1 MLKKSAVLLTAVA
14 LLDGSCFGGGFVR
27 AAAVSD
33 SGMTETAVVRNNL
46 AGAPTVIARIDD
58 RSQFPLSPTAGPSNV
73 ILRLN
78 EQCNVVDAAGGEIG
92 SLVEVYSDSVA
103 GVAIP
108 IVQIPN
114 AAAAESFISLWK
126 SDFSVID
133 MAVTCADA
141 EVLKAVR
148 AELPAIRGIYD
159 CTEKSFQD
167 DGARYKAVK
176 DATLAMANV
185 VLLSEAQATEENATY
200 FQHRFKTVWVELSE
214 ESEGDS
220 FSVQNVV
227 SSGAY
232 GIVARNYKGVYDAY
246 KAYPK
251 KSVARTSVNI
261 AHRGLPVTRAENSVA
276 GAKAAVAGGATHIE
290 IDVHLSKDK
299 HAVVMHDSTLK
310 RTTDAEG
317 TADEN
322 RNISDMTIEEI
333 GQYHIVKTMGKA
345 KVDPEPIPT
354 AEDFFREFCGTDT
367 IIVLEIKTGDAGIFE
382 ALRPAIEEHGFWDR
396 LVFISFNQ
404 SILAEA
410 HKRMPEVPTA
420 SLAGFGQNDF
430 AQNVPKYNAM
440 NTVVD
445 ATAGDM
451 TDPDYY
457 ERLMKDRGYMSFCWT
472 YGVAQDCVLAQSK
485 GIYGLTNNV
494 ADVFGEERIA
504 RVSGKAG
511 QSFTK
516 ETLSEAAVK
525 LETQTYSGKTRE
537 VNGRVLSVKDCG
549 DYAEVIAYY
558 TEAEDVLFTRAF
570 RVDYSG
576 RNDGGSG
583 GCNSS
588 FALGGASAALIAAGA
603 CFAGIKMKKRK

>member
-1 MLKKSAVLLTAVA
+1 MLFTAGA
-14 LLDGSCFGGGFVR
+14 LFSMSCFGGGFLR
-27 AAAVSD
+27 AAAITD
-33 SGMTETAVVRNNL
+33 STMTETAVVSNNL

-58 RSQFPLSPTAGPSNV
+58 MSQFPLSPTAGPSNV
-73 ILRLN
+73 VLRLN
-78 EQCNVVDAAGGEIG
+78 EACNVVDAAGDEIG
-92 SLVEVYSDSVA
+92 SLSEVYSDFVA

-108 IVQIPN
+108 VAQISD
-114 AAAAESFISLWK
+114 AAAAKSFIALWK

-133 MAVTCADA
+133 MAVMCADA
-141 EVLKAVR
+141 EILKEVR

-185 VLLSEAQATEENATY
+185 VLLSEAQATVENATY

-214 ESEGDS
+214 ESEGDL
-220 FSVQNVV
+220 FAVQNIV

-232 GIVARNYKGVYDAY
+232 GIVARNYKGVYDGY

-251 KSVARTSVNI
+251 KSIARTSVNI
-261 AHRGLPVTRAENSVA
+261 AHRGLPATRAENSVA
-276 GAKAAVAGGATHIE
+276 GAKAAAAGGATHIE

-299 HAVVMHDSTLK
+299 HAVVMHDGTLK

-322 RNISDMTIEEI
+322 RNISDMTLEEI
-333 GQYHIVKTMGKA
+333 GRYHIVKTMNKA

-354 AEDFFREFCGTDT
+354 AEDFFREFGGTDT
-367 IIVLEIKTGDAGIFE
+367 IIVLEIKTGDVGIFE
-382 ALRPAIEEHGFWDR
+382 ALRPAIEAHGFWDR

-404 SILAEA
+404 SILAAA
-410 HKRMPEVPTA
+410 HRQMPEVPTA
-420 SLAGFGQNDF
+420 SLAGFGQSDF

-440 NTVVD
+440 NTVID

-457 ERLMKDRGYMSFCWT
+457 ERMMKDRGYMSYCWT

-485 GIYGLTNNV
+485 GVYGLTNNA

-504 RVSGKAG
+504 RLSGKAG
-511 QSFTK
+511 QRFSK
-516 ETLSEAAVK
+516 ETLSGATVK
-525 LETQTYSGKTRE
+525 LSAQTYSGNRRE
-537 VNGRVLSVKDCG
+537 VNGRIFSVKDCG
-549 DYAEVIAYY
+549 DYAEAIACYE
-558 TEAEDVLFTRAF
+558 EAEDILFTRAF
-570 RVDYSG
+570 RIDYENGQSG
-576 RNDGGSG
+576 EESG
-583 GCNSS
+583 GCNAS
-588 FALGGASAALIAAGA
+588 FALGGAGAALIAAGA
-603 CFAGIKMKKRK
+603 CVAGIKMKKRK